1 MKSAA
6 MKREMMAARRVA
18 AALLAV
24 AASEPTLAQDY
35 PSRPVTIVLTPAP
48 GPAWSNYGTATGGGT
63 GMPFAVSTARSRSG

>member
-1 MKSAA
+1 LNDYAAGTTALKSAA

-35 PSRPVTIVLTPAP
+35 PSRPVTIVVTPAP
-48 GPAWSNYGTATGGGT
+48 GPALE
-63 GMPFAVSTARSRSG
+63 